1 MNKSYKSVW
10 NESTGSWVAVSELAT
25 GRSKSKRAKTAI
37 SKAILTQI
45 AVGGM
50 SLAGASVA
58 MAGDPVKFGTGATVG
73 VADGIAIGTGAEA
86 ALDPDQKN
94 AGKTGGIA
102 IGEAAY
108 ASGSGVAF
116 GNSAEAG
123 SDSLAFGAG
132 ATATNHSTAIGNN
145 AMSFNVNAVALGEG
159 ASAGGQGS
167 LALGAGSGV
176 SGSNSVALGQ
186 GSVADRDYTV
196 SVGTAASKRQI
207 TNVADAT
214 HDSDAVTLNQLKSIG
229 VTTDT
234 TGGVT
239 NAFVAYDANSAKAK
253 VSLGGTA
260 GTTLSNVA
268 AGVAA
273 TDAVNKGQLDTLSNS
288 ISAVA
293 PSLKYLRFGASTAQV
308 ANAMGADSV
317 AIGGNSFA
325 TQTGSVAIG
334 LFTNVSGTNSVAIG
348 ARSTVDGKNSVSLG
362 SNSST
367 DEDNVISVG
376 SLELQRRITN
386 VGSGTTTTDAV
397 NLGQV
402 EDMITAAT
410 KPVQQMVKSTRTLL
424 GAQAAPVLS
433 DLVAVGT
440 TDKLGQ
446 TAAIGTDAVAVGLNA
461 QANNDNAVAIGTNVA
476 AGGVGGV
483 AIGNL
488 TTSGGV
494 NATAIGINA
503 QSMGDTS
510 VAIGTGVKS
519 VGTNGVAI
527 GNSSFTGQN
536 ATNGVAIGYKN
547 TVTGAG
553 TVALGNQITGTGTNS
568 VVLGSASDGSQS
580 NVVSVGGKGT
590 ERKVVNVAAGT
601 TATDAVNFAQ
611 LTAAT
616 TGIGGDNVAYD
627 STAHDKVTLGGSAAT
642 KTVTLSNVAAGVTTN
657 DAVNMGQL
665 TALGL
670 VVDSTGKAQNA
681 FVAYDNNTSKDTIT
695 LKGTSGSTKI
705 TALTNGTLSA
715 ASTDAVNGSQLFNTA
730 SSTAA
735 AIGGGS
741 TLDPSTG
748 TISKPAITVAGT
760 TYTDVAAAVTAAGT
774 AATTAGTD
782 AAAAKTA
789 VVDAVKYD
797 SSAHDKVTLNAGK
810 APVTLTNVAAGS
822 DTNDAVNFGQLAAL
836 GGKVDSNGK
845 ALNSFVAYD
854 NTSMDT
860 ITLQG
865 VSGTTKITKLTN
877 GTVNATS
884 SDAVNGSQLYNA
896 VSTTAAA
903 LGAGATVDPTTGKV
917 TTPKFTVGS
926 TSYDTVQG
934 ALAAVATGGPV
945 SPDTVV
951 YDSSAHDKL
960 TFGGTAATK
969 PVTLSNVAAGVT
981 TNDAVN
987 MGQLTALGLVVDSTG
1002 KAQNAF
1008 VAYDNNTSKDTI
1020 TLKGT
1025 SGSTKITALT
1035 NGTLSAASTDAV
1047 NGSQLFNTASSTA
1060 AAIGGGS
1067 TLDPSTGT
1075 ISKPAITVAGTT
1087 YNDVASAVTAAG
1099 TAATNAGT
1107 DAAAAKTAVGN
1118 AVMYDS
1124 TAHNKIT
1131 LGGTSATAPVTLS
1144 NVAAGV
1150 SATDAVNKAQL
1161 DGVTNSVNTIAP
1173 ALKYLR
1179 FGSSTAATANALG
1192 TDSIA
1197 IGGNAFASQSGSL
1210 AIGLFAN
1217 VAGANSVAFGTRA
1230 TADGVNSVAI
1240 GSNSSADEDNV
1251 VSVGSIE
1258 GKRRIVNV
1266 DAGTNT
1272 TDAVN
1277 LGQVE
1282 DLITA
1287 ATKPVQQMVKS
1298 TRTLLGAQ
1306 AAPVLSDVVA
1316 VGITDK
1322 LGQAEANGT
1331 DAVAIGLGA
1340 HANND
1345 NTVAIG
1351 TNVAAGGIGGVAIG
1365 NLATSG
1371 GLSATAIGVN
1381 AQSMGDTSVAI
1392 GTAVKTVGTNGV
1404 AIGNGS
1410 FTGQNASN
1418 SVAIGFKNTVTG
1430 AGTVVLGNQV
1440 TSIGTNSVVLGSG
1453 SDGSLSNVVSVG
1465 AKGTE
1470 RKIVN
1475 VAAGTTTTD
1484 AVNYGQLNAAIA
1496 SVGTGGTG
1504 GTTLI
1509 TQPTAGTGDLL
1520 VGSAVAGTHV
1530 NFANS
1535 AGAAR
1540 ELINVAAGT
1549 KDTSAVNLS
1558 QLAPVVAGLGGG
1570 AGIDAAGKVTGPAYT
1585 IQKSTFNNA
1594 GDAFNKIDGSLTNLT
1609 STVDAITAET
1619 GKGLVAQDATTGN
1632 IMVGSLTGGD
1642 VVDMTGTAG
1651 ARKITGVA
1659 AGSLDV
1665 SSLDAINGS
1674 QLNSATSQMA
1684 TAIGGGMQ
1692 VDSKTGA
1699 ITMPAFSVGGNTVY
1713 NVGDA
1718 ITNLDG
1724 RTTSNANNLI
1734 QLQDQVTNITAGGG
1748 VATPNAVAYDT
1759 AAHDKLTLVGTDGG
1773 NTKLTGLQDGD
1784 LSNTSTD
1791 AVTGKQLNATNA
1803 EVASLSN
1810 TVQNIASTGT
1820 TTIGI
1825 NGKDGVA
1832 GTAGAAG
1839 ANGAD
1844 AIAMGDNASASGDH
1858 AVVIGGGATG
1868 TADGV
1873 VVIGGNAGA
1882 SGKDS
1887 VAIGNG
1893 ATAPANNA
1901 VALGANSVADRDN
1914 TVSMGSEGNERQV
1927 TNVAAGTRG
1936 TDAVNLNQMN
1946 SALGGVARKA
1956 YSGIAAATALTMI
1969 PDVDANKTLS
1979 IGIGG
1984 GTFQGYAAT
1993 AIGGTAR
2000 ITQNIKVRVGAG
2012 WSAAGTTVGAGA
2024 SYQW

>member
-145 AMSFNVNAVALGEG
+145 AMAFNVNAVALGEG

-186 GSVADRDYTV
+186 GSVSTGDYEV
-196 SVGTAASKRQI
+196 SVGSAAQRRQI
-207 TNVADAT
+207 TNVAD
-214 HDSDAVTLNQLKSIG
+214 
-229 VTTDT
+229 
-234 TGGVT
+234 
-239 NAFVAYDANSAKAK
+239 
-253 VSLGGTA
+253 
-260 GTTLSNVA
+260 
-268 AGVAA
+268 GVA
-273 TDAVNKGQLDTLSNS
+273 N
-288 ISAVA
+288 
-293 PSLKYLRFGASTAQV
+293 
-308 ANAMGADSV
+308 
-317 AIGGNSFA
+317 
-325 TQTGSVAIG
+325 
-334 LFTNVSGTNSVAIG
+334 
-348 ARSTVDGKNSVSLG
+348 
-362 SNSST
+362 
-367 DEDNVISVG
+367 
-376 SLELQRRITN
+376 
-386 VGSGTTTTDAV
+386 
-397 NLGQV
+397 
-402 EDMITAAT
+402 
-410 KPVQQMVKSTRTLL
+410 
-424 GAQAAPVLS
+424 
-433 DLVAVGT
+433 
-440 TDKLGQ
+440 
-446 TAAIGTDAVAVGLNA
+446 
-461 QANNDNAVAIGTNVA
+461 
-476 AGGVGGV
+476 
-483 AIGNL
+483 
-488 TTSGGV
+488 
-494 NATAIGINA
+494 
-503 QSMGDTS
+503 
-510 VAIGTGVKS
+510 
-519 VGTNGVAI
+519 
-527 GNSSFTGQN
+527 
-536 ATNGVAIGYKN
+536 
-547 TVTGAG
+547 
-553 TVALGNQITGTGTNS
+553 
-568 VVLGSASDGSQS
+568 
-580 NVVSVGGKGT
+580 
-590 ERKVVNVAAGT
+590 
-601 TATDAVNFAQ
+601 
-611 LTAAT
+611 
-616 TGIGGDNVAYD
+616 
-627 STAHDKVTLGGSAAT
+627 
-642 KTVTLSNVAAGVTTN
+642 N
-657 DAVNMGQL
+657 DAVNVGQL
-665 TALGL
+665 NNVKSSITNI
-670 VVDSTGKAQNA
+670 DS
-681 FVAYDNNTSKDTIT
+681 
-695 LKGTSGSTKI
+695 
-705 TALTNGTLSA
+705 
-715 ASTDAVNGSQLFNTA
+715 
-730 SSTAA
+730 
-735 AIGGGS
+735 
-741 TLDPSTG
+741 
-748 TISKPAITVAGT
+748 
-760 TYTDVAAAVTAAGT
+760 
-774 AATTAGTD
+774 
-782 AAAAKTA
+782 
-789 VVDAVKYD
+789 
-797 SSAHDKVTLNAGK
+797 
-810 APVTLTNVAAGS
+810 
-822 DTNDAVNFGQLAAL
+822 
-836 GGKVDSNGK
+836 
-845 ALNSFVAYD
+845 
-854 NTSMDT
+854 
-860 ITLQG
+860 
-865 VSGTTKITKLTN
+865 
-877 GTVNATS
+877 
-884 SDAVNGSQLYNA
+884 
-896 VSTTAAA
+896 
-903 LGAGATVDPTTGKV
+903 
-917 TTPKFTVGS
+917 
-926 TSYDTVQG
+926 
-934 ALAAVATGGPV
+934 
-945 SPDTVV
+945 
-951 YDSSAHDKL
+951 
-960 TFGGTAATK
+960 ATK
-969 PVTLSNVAAGVT
+969 
-981 TNDAVN
+981 
-987 MGQLTALGLVVDSTG
+987 
-1002 KAQNAF
+1002 
-1008 VAYDNNTSKDTI
+1008 Y
-1020 TLKGT
+1020 
-1025 SGSTKITALT
+1025 
-1035 NGTLSAASTDAV
+1035 
-1047 NGSQLFNTASSTA
+1047 
-1060 AAIGGGS
+1060 IG
-1067 TLDPSTGT
+1067 
-1075 ISKPAITVAGTT
+1075 
-1087 YNDVASAVTAAG
+1087 
-1099 TAATNAGT
+1099 
-1107 DAAAAKTAVGN
+1107 
-1118 AVMYDS
+1118 
-1124 TAHNKIT
+1124 
-1131 LGGTSATAPVTLS
+1131 
-1144 NVAAGV
+1144 
-1150 SATDAVNKAQL
+1150 
-1161 DGVTNSVNTIAP
+1161 
-1173 ALKYLR
+1173 
-1179 FGSSTAATANALG
+1179 FGSSTALKAAASG
-1192 TDSIA
+1192 PDSLA
-1197 IGGNAFASQSGSL
+1197 IGGNAFALGTGAL
-1210 AIGLFAN
+1210 A
-1217 VAGANSVAFGTRA
+1217 VGANA
-1230 TADGVNSVAI
+1230 
-1240 GSNSSADEDNV
+1240 
-1251 VSVGSIE
+1251 
-1258 GKRRIVNV
+1258 
-1266 DAGTNT
+1266 
-1272 TDAVN
+1272 
-1277 LGQVE
+1277 
-1282 DLITA
+1282 
-1287 ATKPVQQMVKS
+1287 
-1298 TRTLLGAQ
+1298 
-1306 AAPVLSDVVA
+1306 
-1316 VGITDK
+1316 
-1322 LGQAEANGT
+1322 
-1331 DAVAIGLGA
+1331 
-1340 HANND
+1340 
-1345 NTVAIG
+1345 
-1351 TNVAAGGIGGVAIG
+1351 
-1365 NLATSG
+1365 
-1371 GLSATAIGVN
+1371 SATAKN
-1381 AQSMGDTSVAI
+1381 AVA
-1392 GTAVKTVGTNGV
+1392 
-1404 AIGNGS
+1404 
-1410 FTGQNASN
+1410 
-1418 SVAIGFKNTVTG
+1418 
-1430 AGTVVLGNQV
+1430 
-1440 TSIGTNSVVLGSG
+1440 
-1453 SDGSLSNVVSVG
+1453 
-1465 AKGTE
+1465 TE

-1484 AVNYGQLNAAIA
+1484 AVNLGQLNTAIS
-1496 SVGTGGTG
+1496 SVSGG

-1530 NFANS
+1530 NFATS

-1570 AGIDAAGKVTGPAYT
+1570 AGIDAAGKVTGPTYT

-1984 GTFQGYAAT
+1984 GTFQGYAAK